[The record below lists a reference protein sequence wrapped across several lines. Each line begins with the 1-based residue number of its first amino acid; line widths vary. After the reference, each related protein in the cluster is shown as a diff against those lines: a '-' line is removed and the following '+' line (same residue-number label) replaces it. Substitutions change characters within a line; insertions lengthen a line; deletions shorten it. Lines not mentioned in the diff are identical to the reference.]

1 MEPASFFRTKDQL
14 ILASGSPRRQA
25 FLREL
30 GLGFEVEVPAVEER
44 ARPAESA
51 EDFVRRVAV
60 DKAGAVARR
69 FPRAWVLAADT
80 VVVLDNDILGKPHSP
95 AMAKQMLMRLAGR
108 SHRVLTGFCLRC
120 ADRAETVSRA
130 VTTEVCFA
138 SFSEE
143 VAAAY
148 VSTGEPLDKAGGYGI
163 QGKGGVLVERITG
176 SYSNV
181 VGLPLAEV
189 VSELLRFQVIA
200 PAGKSEEIIVNVEF

>member
-1 MEPASFFRTKDQL
+1 MEPASFFRTRDQL

-30 GLGFEVEVPAVEER
+30 GLVFDVEVPAVAEVPL
-44 ARPAESA
+44 PAEA
-51 EDFVRRVAV
+51 PEDLVRRLAL
-60 DKAGAVARR
+60 DKAGAVSRC

-95 AMAKQMLMRLAGR
+95 AAAGRMLMRLAGR

-120 ADRAETVSRA
+120 VDRAETVSRA

-143 VAAAY
+143 IAAAY
-148 VSTGEPLDKAGGYGI
+148 VNTGEPLDKAGGYGI
-163 QGKGGVLVERITG
+163 QGRGGLLVERITG

-189 VSELLRFQVIA
+189 VSELLRFGVIA
-200 PAGKSEEIIVNVEF
+200 PGNSE